1 MRPWFYCNFIVTIQK
16 IFTYIF
22 AINFPYIN
30 IWKIKEKELGSQGIR
45 GGEVRDNPQINQTVA
60 SFTALGRVG
69 EANDIGPTIA
79 ALIESDSRWVNG
91 QRIEISG
98 GMFL

>member
-1 MRPWFYCNFIVTIQK
+1 M
-16 IFTYIF
+16 
-22 AINFPYIN
+22 
-30 IWKIKEKELGSQGIR
+30 
-45 GGEVRDNPQINQTVA
+45 RDNPQINQTVA

-69 EANDIGPTIA
+69 EADDIGPTIA
-79 ALIESDSRWVNG
+79 ALIESDNRWVNG